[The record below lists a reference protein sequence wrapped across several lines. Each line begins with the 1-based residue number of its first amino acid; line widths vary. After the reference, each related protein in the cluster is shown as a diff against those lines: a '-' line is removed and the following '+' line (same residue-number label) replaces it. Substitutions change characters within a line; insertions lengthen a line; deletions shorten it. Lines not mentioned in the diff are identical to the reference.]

1 MTSSPL
7 SKRNPV
13 IEDFVFPPGLPT
25 ADDLP
30 CSDGKPVDSELQD
43 LLPSLLQAILFDLW
57 RDRPRDWLFS
67 IDMGFYHTPHEPAI
81 SPDGMLSMGIAPV
94 PSENL
99 RSSYVLW
106 QEKVL
111 PLFVLEVVSKTPG
124 KERTRKREIYE
135 LVGIL
140 YYLVYAPLSQ
150 PPKRFQ
156 LYKLVAGEY
165 VLQTSAGMPSYWMPE
180 LGLGIGA
187 ERRLVDGIK
196 REWLFWYDEAGDR
209 HPTPSDRAELE
220 AQKASLES
228 QRANLEAQARLEES
242 QRADSEA
249 QRANLEA
256 QARREESQRADS
268 EFQRANLEAQA
279 RREESQ
285 RADSEA
291 QRANLEAQ
299 ARREAEQAAEALRQ
313 KLLSLGID
321 PDLTE

>member
-7 SKRNPV
+7 RKRNPV
-13 IEDFVFPPGLPT
+13 IADFHFPPGLPT
-25 ADDLP
+25 AEDLP

-67 IDMGFYHTPHEPAI
+67 IDMGFYYTPDKPAI
-81 SPDGMLSMGIAPV
+81 SPDGMLSLGIAPV

-124 KERTRKREIYE
+124 KERTRKRAIYE
-135 LVGIL
+135 STGIL
-140 YYLVYAPLSQ
+140 YYLIYAPLSQ

-165 VLQTSAGMPSYWMPE
+165 VLQTAASLPAYWMPE

-187 ERRLVDGIK
+187 ERRLVDGIE

-209 HPTPSDRAELE
+209 YPTPSDRAEME
-220 AQKASLES
+220 SQRAEMESQRAKLES
-228 QRANLEAQARLEES
+228 QRAKLES
-242 QRADSEA
+242 QRADS
-249 QRANLEA
+249 
-256 QARREESQRADS
+256 ESQRADS
-268 EFQRANLEAQA
+268 EFQRADS
-279 RREESQ
+279 ESQ
-285 RADSEA
+285 RADREA
-291 QRANLEAQ
+291 L
-299 ARREAEQAAEALRQ
+299 ARRDAEQAAEALRQ
-313 KLLSLGID
+313 RLRSLGID
-321 PDLTE
+321 PDLPG

>member
-13 IEDFVFPPGLPT
+13 IEDFYFPPGLPT
-25 ADDLP
+25 AEDLP

-81 SPDGMLSMGIAPV
+81 SPDGMLSLGIAPV

-111 PLFVLEVVSKTPG
+111 PLFVLEVVSKTLG
-124 KERTRKREIYE
+124 KERTRKRAIYE
-135 LVGIL
+135 TIGIL
-140 YYLVYAPLSQ
+140 YYLIYAPLSQ

-156 LYKLVAGEY
+156 LYKLINGEY
-165 VLQTSAGMPSYWMPE
+165 VLQTDAGLPAYWMPE
-180 LGLGIGA
+180 LELAIGA
-187 ERRLVDGIK
+187 ERRLVDGIE

-220 AQKASLES
+220 AQRASLES
-228 QRANLEAQARLEES
+228 QRANSEAQARRE
-242 QRADSEA
+242 EA

-256 QARREESQRADS
+256 Q
-268 EFQRANLEAQA
+268 
-279 RREESQ
+279 

-291 QRANLEAQ
+291 QARRKEAQRANAEAQ

-313 KLLSLGID
+313 KLRDLGID